1 MNKYKGYFMVV
12 VAASLWGVSGTA
24 AQYVFDHSNV
34 SMEWLVT
41 VRMLIS
47 GLLFITLCYLGK
59 ERKNVWSVW
68 QSKRSLLQIVFFG
81 LAGMLAV
88 QYTYFASIEQGNAA
102 VATLLQ
108 YLAPVFIMI
117 YFLAVLKKPPSRFEL
132 ISFVLALLGT
142 FLLLTNGASENLTVP
157 AASII
162 WGIISGVALAF
173 YTLYSGKLIQTYSSI
188 IVVGWGMLIGG
199 AAMSFIKAPWD
210 FTPSGW
216 TSSTIVLILFVILFG
231 TLVPFFLFIDSMRY
245 ITAKESSL
253 LACTEPLSAVLTSVV
268 WLGVP
273 FGFYQAV
280 GGAAILIMVIL
291 LTLKPKETNEKTS
304 ENVNY

>member
-1 MNKYKGYFMVV
+1 MEKYKGYLMVV

-24 AQYVFDHSNV
+24 AQYVFDHSDV
-34 SMEWLVT
+34 SMKWLVS

-47 GLLFITLCYLGK
+47 GLLFIAFSYYGK
-59 ERKNVWSVW
+59 ERKEIWSVW
-68 QSKRSLLQIVFFG
+68 KSKKSAFQILFFG

-88 QYTYFASIEQGNAA
+88 QYTYFASIDEGNAA

-117 YFLAVLKKPPSRFEL
+117 YFLVVFKKVPSRFEM
-132 ISFVLALLGT
+132 ISLVLALMGT

-157 AASII
+157 AACII
-162 WGIISGVALAF
+162 WGIISGVSLAF
-173 YTLYSGKLIQTYSSI
+173 YTLYSGKLIRTYPSI

-199 AAMSFIKAPWD
+199 TTMMFIKAPWD
-210 FTPSGW
+210 FDPAGW
-216 TSSTIVLILFVILFG
+216 TFTTIGLIIFVILFG

-253 LACTEPLSAVLTSVV
+253 LACAEPLSAVLSSVV

-273 FGFYQAV
+273 FGLYQGLG
-280 GGAAILIMVIL
+280 GGAIIIMVVL
-291 LTLKPKETNEKTS
+291 LTLKPKESKKKMS